1 MKQPSTLLFQLLEH
15 FEGFKTN
22 AYTDVAGIATIG
34 YGTTH
39 YPNGNAVQMGDTC
52 TEEEAQTYLC
62 HHLTG
67 LVAHL
72 NATVPDS
79 VTQAQFDSLVD
90 FGYNAGQGAWDSS
103 SLRTVVNNDPDAH
116 LNATVPDS
124 ITQAQ
129 FDSLVDFGY
138 NAGQGAWD
146 SSSLRTVVNNDPN
159 NFDLITEDFCKWD
172 KAHINGQLMEVD
184 GLLRRRKCEAYLY
197 ANGFNHET
205 FFWNG

>member
-67 LVAHL
+67 LV
-72 NATVPDS
+72 
-79 VTQAQFDSLVD
+79 
-90 FGYNAGQGAWDSS
+90 
-103 SLRTVVNNDPDAH
+103 AH